1 MTRVD
6 GFVNPGDK
14 RGEDDPQDPR
24 DRVPAWKYVRC
35 RRSDEQSRRKRQQ
48 EAGTLRPVEQP
59 GTDTGRGQEPEI
71 GTMRDQRRREFR
83 NAVARHAI
91 RCQMIIID
99 Y

>member
-35 RRSDEQSRRKRQQ
+35 RRSDEQSRRKKAAGSRNL
-48 EAGTLRPVEQP
+48 EAR
-59 GTDTGRGQEPEI
+59 
-71 GTMRDQRRREFR
+71 
-83 NAVARHAI
+83 
-91 RCQMIIID
+91 
-99 Y
+99 